1 MGAVPVILA
10 LYAGALCSSAM
21 SMREHAC
28 TLSCTATCTAS
39 CTLTGTLNAAL

>member
-10 LYAGALCSSAM
+10 LYAGALCSSPM

-28 TLSCTATCTAS
+28 TLSCTATCT
-39 CTLTGTLNAAL
+39 LTGTLNAAL

>member
-10 LYAGALCSSAM
+10 LCAGALCSSAM

-28 TLSCTATCTAS
+28 TLSCTAS
-39 CTLTGTLNAAL
+39 CTLTCTLNAAL